1 MKKITTLEKIAFLG
15 VVLTLIIV
23 LFTNHTVNPALA
35 GATGYPHW
43 GPAKNT
49 SALCAQASSTLL
61 IATSTGSRQFL
72 RFSNLGT
79 NAVYL
84 GLGANA
90 ATTSGVTIF
99 ASSTFEFT
107 QNPIIYMGS
116 VYCLSGGP
124 SATITIEELN

>member
-1 MKKITTLEKIAFLG
+1 MKNIYKILAVGLVLAAFL
-15 VVLTLIIV
+15 IV
-23 LFTNHTVNPALA
+23 IHTEFSPKNSLA
-35 GATGYPHW
+35 GGTGYPHW